1 MDLNAAYDTVWH
13 QGLALKLLQTIPDR
27 HLVRFIVDIISS
39 RSFIL
44 KTSDG
49 QCSLLRRLKNGVP
62 QGSTLAP
69 MLFNIYN
76 SDISDTVSAQYG
88 YADDRV
94 LLFSHKCWNE
104 VEEVLSLDMQRIAD
118 YLSAWR
124 LRLSTAKTTCTAF
137 HLNNKEPS
145 RKLAVNT
152 VNALAP
158 SSVYSPLP
166 SCIYPGLLSCICVF
180 LFTAMHV

>member
-1 MDLNAAYDTVWH
+1 
-13 QGLALKLLQTIPDR
+13 
-27 HLVRFIVDIISS
+27 
-39 RSFIL
+39 
-44 KTSDG
+44 
-49 QCSLLRRLKNGVP
+49 
-62 QGSTLAP
+62 

-76 SDISDTVSAQYG
+76 SDIPNTMSTQYG
-88 YADDRV
+88 DADDLA

-124 LRLSTAKTTCTAF
+124 LRLSTAKTSYTAF

-145 RKLAVNT
+145 RKLAVNAI
-152 VNALAP
+152 NALAP

-166 SCIYPGLLSCICVF
+166 SCIYPCLLSCICVF
-180 LFTAMHV
+180 LITAMHV